1 METARERR
9 PPPPFVKVA
18 HTRKAPWAGLEA
30 VFASLQSEEGLAWLD
45 SGMRLGRTGRWS
57 YIAFAPFAVIRPAD
71 GRFTLSGRTAPRAS
85 GDPFRL
91 MEDALSAF
99 RIHDAAVDEG
109 SPPFKGGAIGFLGYG
124 LSRFVE
130 PSAAVGRRAAR
141 EGDIWLGLY
150 DRLIAFDHDTGE
162 ASLVVCVEEG
172 EDPGPAFCALE
183 EVMSAASALA
193 PSPPAVSPAASAP
206 ASDFSKEEYMAAVRR
221 VREYIEQGDC
231 CQVNISQRFQAI
243 SPDDPKDV
251 YMRLR
256 SISPAPYAAYID
268 TGEARILSSSP
279 ECFLTLGGGG
289 RVTTRPI
296 KGTRRRGRTPEED
309 ARLSR
314 ELAESEK
321 ERAENIMIV
330 DLLRNDLSKVCLP
343 NTVRV
348 PALCE
353 VEKFPTVL
361 HLTSTVEGRLR
372 PGLGAVDLLRAAFP
386 GGSVTGAPK
395 IRAMEIIDE
404 IEPVP
409 RGVYCGAIGWIGFGG
424 GMDMSVAIR
433 VMAERGG
440 LYTFHA
446 GGGVT
451 YPSDPAA
458 EYQETLDKAAA
469 MARALG

>member
-1 METARERR
+1 M
-9 PPPPFVKVA
+9 A
-18 HTRKAPWAGLEA
+18 HTKKRPWADPAA
-30 VFASLQSEEGLAWLD
+30 VFASLKSAEGLAWLD

-57 YIAFAPFAVIRPAD
+57 YIAFAPFAVIRPA
-71 GRFTLSGRTAPRAS
+71 GGAFKLSGEMAPMVS
-85 GDPFRL
+85 GDPFQL
-91 MEDALSAF
+91 MDEAFSAF
-99 RIHDAAVDEG
+99 RLHDAVNGD
-109 SPPFKGGAIGFLGYG
+109 SPPFKGGAIGFLGYE

-130 PSAAVGRRAAR
+130 PSAAVRRRAAQ

-150 DRLIAFDHDTGE
+150 DRLIAFDHDRGE
-162 ASLVVCVEEG
+162 ASLVACVEEG
-172 EDPGPAFCALE
+172 EDPGPAFSALE
-183 EVMSAASALA
+183 KIMSAVRGMA
-193 PSPPAVSPAASAP
+193 PEKPVVSPAGDARAP
-206 ASDFSKEEYMAAVRR
+206 VSDFSKQGYMAAVRR

-231 CQVNISQRFQAI
+231 YQVNISQRFQAV

-279 ECFLTLGGGG
+279 ECFLTLDGG

-309 ARLSR
+309 TRLSR

-330 DLLRNDLSKVCLP
+330 DLLRNDLSRVCLP
-343 NTVRV
+343 GTVAA
-348 PALCE
+348 PGLCE

-361 HLTSTVEGRLR
+361 HLTSTVEGRLK